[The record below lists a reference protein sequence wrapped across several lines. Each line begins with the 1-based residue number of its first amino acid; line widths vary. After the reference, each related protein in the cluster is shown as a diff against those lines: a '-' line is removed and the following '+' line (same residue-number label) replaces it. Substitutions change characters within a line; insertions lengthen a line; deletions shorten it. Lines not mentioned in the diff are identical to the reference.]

1 MTDLE
6 CPRCSH
12 RNALGANFCSACGL
26 SFGSTPSETKA
37 VPVFHAAGEPTEPLL
52 LEDRHQSGPLG
63 TLVVARGPNVGA
75 RITLSVGVTTL
86 GRHPDS
92 VIFLDDITVSRRHAE
107 IRVEGGIHEI
117 RDAGSLNGTY
127 VNRQRIEQ
135 AVLSSGDEVQV
146 GKFKLV
152 FVTRE
157 AGSV

>member
-26 SFGSTPSETKA
+26 SFGSTSSETK
-37 VPVFHAAGEPTEPLL
+37 VNQVLQGVGEPTEPLI
-52 LEDRHQSGPLG
+52 LEDRNQSDHHG

-75 RITLSVGVTTL
+75 RIALHAGITTL

-107 IRVEGGIHEI
+107 IHVEGELHEI
-117 RDAGSLNGTY
+117 CDAGSLNGTY
-127 VNRQRIEQ
+127 VNRQRIER

-157 AGSV
+157 AGSA